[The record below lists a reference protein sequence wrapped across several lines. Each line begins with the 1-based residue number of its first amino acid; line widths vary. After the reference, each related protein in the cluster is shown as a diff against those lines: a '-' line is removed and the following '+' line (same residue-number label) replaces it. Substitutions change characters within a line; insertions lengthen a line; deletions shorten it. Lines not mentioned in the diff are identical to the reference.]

1 MSVRSLTLTV
11 GGVLLVALAG
21 CTSASSSTVTVSGTL
36 AWNGGV
42 ATSSSPPYHVMPG
55 VVVLTGG
62 GQTRTV
68 TADAQG
74 HFSARVPRGTYVVT
88 GTSSHFNV
96 NGIEGTCR
104 AAGTVDASRD
114 RSGVLVLC
122 AGV

>member
-1 MSVRSLTLTV
+1 MSVRTFSLTLAGALV
-11 GGVLLVALAG
+11 VALAG
-21 CTSASSSTVTVSGTL
+21 CTSSSSSTVTVSGTL
-36 AWNGGV
+36 GWDGGV
-42 ATSSSPPYHVMPG
+42 ATPSSPPYHVMPG

-68 TADAQG
+68 KADAQG

-88 GTSSHFNV
+88 GTSSHFNA

-114 RSGVLVLC
+114 RTGVLVLC
-122 AGV
+122 VGT